1 MAQASQMRLETVEPP
16 HLFDY
21 PARGKVA
28 TSDIA
33 LLFRGYVGGL
43 YHRNDMALVGGAV
56 SGCPVL
62 LNHRTTLTFG
72 PLLIGNRRY
81 WRLSELTAWEET
93 MATALGL

>member
-1 MAQASQMRLETVEPP
+1 MRLETVEPP

-33 LLFRGYVGGL
+33 LLFRGYVVASITATIS
-43 YHRNDMALVGGAV
+43 ALVGGAV
-56 SGCPVL
+56 SDCPVL

-72 PLLIGNRRY
+72 PLLIGNRR